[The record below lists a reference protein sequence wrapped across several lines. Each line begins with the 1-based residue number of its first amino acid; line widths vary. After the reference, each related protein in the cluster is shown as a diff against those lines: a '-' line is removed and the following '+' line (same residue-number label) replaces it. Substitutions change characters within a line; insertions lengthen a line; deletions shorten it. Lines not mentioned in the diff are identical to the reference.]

1 MITQSSIDEF
11 LERLASAQPTP
22 GGGSAAAIMGAMG
35 AALVSM
41 VCNVS
46 IGKKG
51 YEAVEA
57 GLQAV
62 RARSEALRRRLGAM
76 VAEDVAAFD
85 GLMAAYKLPKAAEE
99 QKNQRAEA
107 VQASLRRATEVPLD
121 CARVCA
127 EVIELARRAG
137 ELGYRGVISD
147 AGVGAL
153 AAYAAA
159 RSAALNVYINAP
171 ALKDREFAHASLAE
185 LEKLLA
191 RLRGRKRGG
200 LRDRAQQTGELI
212 MPGGKIDP
220 DRPFIRL
227 GIAILTIS
235 DSRDQSNDTSGDLL
249 AERVETAGHELRA
262 RALVRD
268 DKAVIQAQARQ
279 WIADSGV
286 DVIITTGGTGLTGRD
301 VSPEAFRELFDKE
314 LEGFTVLWHLVSYET
329 VGVSTMQS
337 RACAGIA
344 GNTVIYVLPGSN
356 GACRDGWDKLISRQ
370 LDSRHRP
377 CSIVEVMPRFQE
389 H

>member
-1 MITQSSIDEF
+1 
-11 LERLASAQPTP
+11 
-22 GGGSAAAIMGAMG
+22 
-35 AALVSM
+35 
-41 VCNVS
+41 
-46 IGKKG
+46 
-51 YEAVEA
+51 
-57 GLQAV
+57 
-62 RARSEALRRRLGAM
+62 
-76 VAEDVAAFD
+76 
-85 GLMAAYKLPKAAEE
+85 
-99 QKNQRAEA
+99 
-107 VQASLRRATEVPLD
+107 
-121 CARVCA
+121 
-127 EVIELARRAG
+127 
-137 ELGYRGVISD
+137 
-147 AGVGAL
+147 
-153 AAYAAA
+153 
-159 RSAALNVYINAP
+159 
-171 ALKDREFAHASLAE
+171 
-185 LEKLLA
+185 
-191 RLRGRKRGG
+191 
-200 LRDRAQQTGELI
+200 

-220 DRPFIRL
+220 DRPFTRL

-249 AERVETAGHELRA
+249 AERVETAGHELRT
-262 RALVRD
+262 RALVPG

-279 WIADSGV
+279 WIADSSV

-389 H
+389 N